1 MSICERIYAHTYII
15 TLIYPCHVY
24 AYTRVYTQTMHVSYV
39 YMHAVTRAYTRH
51 RAHAHARVH
60 IT

>member
-1 MSICERIYAHTYII
+1 
-15 TLIYPCHVY
+15 VY